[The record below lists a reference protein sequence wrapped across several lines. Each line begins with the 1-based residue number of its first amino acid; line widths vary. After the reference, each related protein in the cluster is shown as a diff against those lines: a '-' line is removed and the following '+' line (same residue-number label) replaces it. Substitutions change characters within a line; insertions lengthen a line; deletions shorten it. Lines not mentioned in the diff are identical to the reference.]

1 MKAMYLMLQ
10 CYNMRA
16 RLIGSGVFVKEF
28 SDYRDKVKRDEE
40 TNTLREQEISRREQ
54 ALQAYLERRNLT
66 IDEFYNDPDK
76 SDRIF

>member
-40 TNTLREQEISRREQ
+40 T
-54 ALQAYLERRNLT
+54 
-66 IDEFYNDPDK
+66 K
-76 SDRIF
+76 H